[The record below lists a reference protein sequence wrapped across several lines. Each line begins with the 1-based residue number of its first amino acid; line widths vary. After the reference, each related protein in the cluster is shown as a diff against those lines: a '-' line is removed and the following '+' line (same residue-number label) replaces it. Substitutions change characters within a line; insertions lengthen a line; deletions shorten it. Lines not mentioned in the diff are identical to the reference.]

1 MLDHDDLRRNGAVGS
16 WLGNRYRVRAN
27 TELDLRAVG
36 DRGFPIQGEHRSGGC
51 SDHQTRSRPQ
61 MIDNCRDE
69 IHPRLPEETCDEAV
83 GRLLVELQ
91 RRAVLLDPALVEDD
105 DAVGQRHRLDLI
117 MRHIDHGGL
126 QPLVQP
132 CDLDAHLGPEAGVE
146 VRERLVE
153 QEDVGLADDGAAD
166 GDALA
171 LPARK
176 LLRLAAEQLF
186 DLQHAGG
193 FRDLAVDLGLVCAQ
207 HLERKAHILGHRH
220 MRVERV
226 GLEHHGD
233 AAIRGRHRVHRLAAD
248 QQLAG
253 GDLLQPG
260 DHAQQ
265 GGLAAAGRA
274 DEDDQLAVLDGER
287 DVADGLDPAEGF
299 GDVLEF
305 YGSQLLN
312 PST

>member
-1 MLDHDDLRRNGAVGS
+1 M
-16 WLGNRYRVRAN
+16 
-27 TELDLRAVG
+27 
-36 DRGFPIQGEHRSGGC
+36 
-51 SDHQTRSRPQ
+51 
-61 MIDNCRDE
+61 
-69 IHPRLPEETCDEAV
+69 
-83 GRLLVELQ
+83 
-91 RRAVLLDPALVEDD
+91 
-105 DAVGQRHRLDLI
+105 
-117 MRHIDHGGL
+117 
-126 QPLVQP
+126 QPG
-132 CDLDAHLGPEAGVE
+132 DLDAHLRPEAGIE

-153 QEDVGLADDGAAD
+153 QEDVRLAYDGAAD

-171 LPARK
+171 LSARE
-176 LLRLAAEQLF
+176 LLRLAAEQFL

-193 FRDLAVDLGLVCAQ
+193 FRNLAVDLGLLRAQ

-233 AAIRGRHRVHRLAAD
+233 AAIRSRHRIHGLAAD
-248 QQLAG
+248 QQLTG

-265 GGLAAAGRA
+265 GGLAAAGWA
-274 DEDDQLAVLDGER
+274 DENDQLAVLDGER

-299 GDVLEF
+299 GDVFEF
-305 YGSQLLN
+305 YGSQSLN